1 MNHPQLYQVDCN
13 MHNSGKTVAVTKRRV
28 TWRFGVANPTALAD
42 GLSGVD
48 CRGHE
53 HEVKLI
59 WSITSGKRSIILDG
73 QEVHFS
79 QGKPLR
85 ENKFCFQFHEWGHSF
100 YLIAHVA
107 SPIQKTPDFKMNEL
121 LIDGRSFHSF
131 PMIYQLGQ
139 GRASNRNSTKY
150 LTNSPTLNFAAPPQY
165 DHRND
170 YIRNSSKASSSVR
183 QESSPRTKS
192 SKSFAVPNLDLL
204 GETKT
209 TVGAPSQG
217 LDLLDVQNDMASA
230 SVITT
235 MVAYDEFSPKGPTY
249 QDISSSILQSYS
261 PKNNGDSI
269 EVYSSPAAA
278 STYSTTSQSVPYLSS
293 TPAPHYEEQ
302 QSYVTPASKS
312 YVNDS
317 IQELEQ
323 SMYNLHVVTNIPS
336 SFDDNDSSS
345 SNNKMTDSLP
355 SPTGV
360 MDVDHALKKIC
371 NLDDITQSVLT
382 PYKQKTPSAL
392 QPQNMNLPLSQLKSM
407 SSGGQKKEVMRN
419 QHIYQPSHG
428 QHLVVYGQS
437 PPNLQTPMGGQ
448 SFNRFALN
456 YSY

>member
-1 MNHPQLYQVDCN
+1 
-13 MHNSGKTVAVTKRRV
+13 
-28 TWRFGVANPTALAD
+28 
-42 GLSGVD
+42 
-48 CRGHE
+48 
-53 HEVKLI
+53 
-59 WSITSGKRSIILDG
+59 
-73 QEVHFS
+73 
-79 QGKPLR
+79 
-85 ENKFCFQFHEWGHSF
+85 
-100 YLIAHVA
+100 
-107 SPIQKTPDFKMNEL
+107 
-121 LIDGRSFHSF
+121 
-131 PMIYQLGQ
+131 MIYQLGQ
-139 GRASNRNSTKY
+139 GGTSNRNSTKY
-150 LTNSPTLNFAAPPQY
+150 LTNSPILHFAAPPQY

-183 QESSPRTKS
+183 QESSPRITKP
-192 SKSFAVPNLDLL
+192 SKSFDVPIEDLL
-204 GETKT
+204 GETKI

-217 LDLLDVQNDMASA
+217 LDLLDVQNNIASA
-230 SVITT
+230 SFVTT

-249 QDISSSILQSYS
+249 QDISTSILQSCS

-269 EVYSSPAAA
+269 EAYSSPAAA
-278 STYSTTSQSVPYLSS
+278 STYSTTSRSVPYPSS

-302 QSYVTPASKS
+302 QYYVTSAPKS
-312 YVNDS
+312 DGNDS

-323 SMYNLHVVTNIPS
+323 SMHNLHVVTNIPS

-345 SNNKMTDSLP
+345 NNKKKITDSLP

-371 NLDDITQSVLT
+371 NLDDITQSVLA
-382 PYKQKTPSAL
+382 PYRQKTPSAL

-428 QHLVVYGQS
+428 QHLIVYGQS